1 MRSGGIIPWW
11 GDSALGE
18 GVEGRGEAFEGGAE
32 RGRVA
37 ADADAE
43 MARHFEEAAG
53 NDSGFKFFAEQ
64 LEEGFGVAAV
74 REAREDDRACG
85 GTKTFEVAVRVEEG
99 IEQGAI
105 GGEERAGA
113 FAEFLEMIEGHDG
126 EALRGVRAGGG
137 EEIVEEPYTA
147 GKAGSGENP
156 AAAQAA
162 ETINLGEAAGD
173 DKGVLLA
180 EAMELPMGKQNGAGL
195 PKSISR

>member
-1 MRSGGIIPWW
+1 M
-11 GDSALGE
+11 
-18 GVEGRGEAFEGGAE
+18 
-32 RGRVA
+32 
-37 ADADAE
+37 
-43 MARHFEEAAG
+43 
-53 NDSGFKFFAEQ
+53 
-64 LEEGFGVAAV
+64 

-105 GGEERAGA
+105 GGEERAGP

-137 EEIVEEPYTA
+137 EEIGEEPYTA

-173 DKGVLLA
+173 DKGVLPGGGDGITDGEAKRSGLA
-180 EAMELPMGKQNGAGL
+180 KKHFEINLVD
-195 PKSISR
+195 